1 MSISKP
7 KSLRGDQS
15 QSGIGILVFSAL
27 IIIEF
32 ASNLGIAPLL
42 STIAFNPVIGSMLSN
57 FLMLGYVLGILGFLT
72 YSRESLLAGTFSSA
86 GELIICFLILI
97 QIFQGLIN
105 PTIMIQVG
113 GITILVLIAFYISF
127 STSFF
132 KIRNL
137 VAIHTQVQDRTSSTS
152 TVLEIQDLTKHYDL
166 GEIVVKALDGVSFK
180 INSGEMIAI
189 MGPSGSGKSTLAFD
203 TLFAEGQRRYIECL
217 SAYARQYIEQMEKPE
232 VESIEGLSP
241 SISIDQKTISSNP
254 RSTVGTVTETY
265 DFLRLLFARV
275 GIPHCPQCGRKV
287 SSQTPEEIQKRIE
300 DMLSGEMVKILAPVV
315 KGRKGEYEK
324 LLERLRKKGF
334 LRVRVDA
341 VWRELEDDIALE
353 KTKIHHIEVLVD
365 EVRIAPASHNR
376 LQAIGFM
383 PQAPAECAGSVL
395 DYQLF

>member
-105 PTIMIQVG
+105 PTIIIQVG

-137 VAIHTQVQDRTSSTS
+137 VAVHTQVQDRTSSTS

-189 MGPSGSGKSTLAFD
+189 MGPSGSGKSTLLNLLGLLDSPTSGEILLDGQDVSKMDSLSLSYERNSKIGFIFQSYNLLNRSSVLKNVELPTIVNFAMKKGEREKRGKKFL
-203 TLFAEGQRRYIECL
+203 TLLGLENEMYRTPKTLSGGQQQRVAI
-217 SAYARQYIEQMEKPE
+217 ARSLMND
-232 VESIEGLSP
+232 P
-241 SISIDQKTISSNP
+241 SI
-254 RSTVGTVTETY
+254 
-265 DFLRLLFARV
+265 
-275 GIPHCPQCGRKV
+275 
-287 SSQTPEEIQKRIE
+287 
-300 DMLSGEMVKILAPVV
+300 ILADEPTGNLDSKSGIIVMDV
-315 KGRKGEYEK
+315 IKK
-324 LLERLRKKGF
+324 LNSESGIT
-334 LRVRVDA
+334 V
-341 VWRELEDDIALE
+341 I
-353 KTKIHHIEVLVD
+353 LVT
-365 EVRIAPASHNR
+365 HNR
-376 LQAIGFM
+376 EVASYADRIFQMKDGKIIQEKVIPSEIKEQFM
-383 PQAPAECAGSVL
+383 L
-395 DYQLF
+395 DSSP